1 MFLMNISVLFQTQAD
16 FPYFYHFIYSGKI
29 GSLEE
34 FCFSFC
40 LCSIF
45 HTKNN
50 LRLPRC
56 SSLHLC
62 LNSNWHSDVLRGMN
76 SKIVLKLEAFKF
88 LKNHVRKTPKR
99 SVNFYWKTFL
109 EEFLQ
114 MQIFSFSFLLLQ
126 LGHIII
132 KLTIMSS
139 PRVEWVKKKK
149 KNGLQIRI

>member
-34 FCFSFC
+34 FCFSFY
-40 LCSIF
+40 LCIIF

-50 LRLPRC
+50 SSLPWC
-56 SSLHLC
+56 SSLHSY

-76 SKIVLKLEAFKF
+76 SKIVLKVEAFKF

-114 MQIFSFSFLLLQ
+114 MQFFSSASLLHQ
-126 LGHIII
+126 LVHIIM
-132 KLTIMSS
+132 KLD
-139 PRVEWVKKKK
+139 
-149 KNGLQIRI
+149 

>member
-50 LRLPRC
+50 FRLPRC
-56 SSLHLC
+56 SSLHSH

-76 SKIVLKLEAFKF
+76 SKIVLKVEAFKF
-88 LKNHVRKTPKR
+88 LKKNAKKIR
-99 SVNFYWKTFL
+99 
-109 EEFLQ
+109 E
-114 MQIFSFSFLLLQ
+114 LLL
-126 LGHIII
+126 
-132 KLTIMSS
+132 
-139 PRVEWVKKKK
+139 
-149 KNGLQIRI
+149 KNIFGGIFANAVLFFCFPFTSTCSYYYETRLRIQ